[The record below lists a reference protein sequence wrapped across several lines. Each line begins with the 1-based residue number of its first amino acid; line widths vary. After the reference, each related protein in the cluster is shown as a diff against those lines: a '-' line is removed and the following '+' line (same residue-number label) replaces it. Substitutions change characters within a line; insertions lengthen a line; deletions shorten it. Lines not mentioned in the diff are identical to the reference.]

1 LANFAQVVGGV
12 ILAFVSSWKMTLV
25 MLAASPV
32 LMVAGLI
39 ETKLFT
45 SSIKRTQKA
54 YGRAS
59 NVANET
65 ISGVRTVYSFVA
77 EEFMYNKFVR
87 LLRDVYKLGVK
98 RAHITGLGGVRFTQ
112 LFKNCHIILLINLLV

>member
-1 LANFAQVVGGV
+1 
-12 ILAFVSSWKMTLV
+12 
-25 MLAASPV
+25 
-32 LMVAGLI
+32 MVAGLI

-54 YGRAS
+54 YGKAS

-65 ISGVRTVYSFVA
+65 IVGVRTAYSFVA

-98 RAHITGLGGVRFTQ
+98 RAHITGLGGVRFTLQ
-112 LFKNCHIILLINLLV
+112 KCHIILLIKLLI

>member
-65 ISGVRTVYSFVA
+65 IVGVRTAYSFVA
-77 EEFMYNKFVR
+77 
-87 LLRDVYKLGVK
+87 
-98 RAHITGLGGVRFTQ
+98 
-112 LFKNCHIILLINLLV
+112 

>member
-65 ISGVRTVYSFVA
+65 IVGVRTLYSFVA

-87 LLRDVYKLGVK
+87 LRDVYKLGVK

-112 LFKNCHIILLINLLV
+112 LFKNVISFFS